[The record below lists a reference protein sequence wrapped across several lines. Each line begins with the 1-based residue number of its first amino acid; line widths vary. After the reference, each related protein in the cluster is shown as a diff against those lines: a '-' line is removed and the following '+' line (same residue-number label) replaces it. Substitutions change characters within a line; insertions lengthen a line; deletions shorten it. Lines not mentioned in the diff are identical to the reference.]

1 MKNSRHYHLNPPS
14 LAALYGK
21 AIMPGFSRKPAN
33 PVAGDIP
40 SLDASLTGA
49 RTGTP
54 DLHLYRRIC
63 GFPTSSQCPIT
74 WPHILVFP
82 LHMRLLTDDAFPL
95 PLLGLLHLR
104 NSITQHRAIS
114 QGECLD
120 LTCHLDNATDTD
132 RGIEFDA
139 ITQAHVGNQLV
150 WEEVSTFLFRKPSPK
165 TDRSGSQPAAPEL
178 LSGQATIKAPEDIGR
193 RYAQVSGDRNPIHLH
208 ALSAK
213 AFGFPRA
220 IAHGMWSK
228 ARCIALIEEYEGALG
243 AARVEAQFKKPLLL
257 PGSAL
262 LTWDRNKADQRF
274 RLLKG
279 DASAPHIEG
288 SLTRL

>member
-1 MKNSRHYHLNPPS
+1 MKNSRHYHFNPPS
-14 LAALYGK
+14 LAALYAK
-21 AIMPGFSRKPAN
+21 AVMPAFGHRPSN
-33 PVAGDIP
+33 PTARDIP
-40 SLDASLTGA
+40 ALNASLTGA
-49 RTGTP
+49 RTDTP
-54 DLHLYRRIC
+54 ELRSYRRIC
-63 GFPTSSQCPIT
+63 GFPDSSKCPVT

-82 LHMRLLTDDAFPL
+82 LHMRLLTDNAFPL
-95 PLLGLLHLR
+95 PLLGLVHLR
-104 NSITQHRAIS
+104 NTITQHRAIH

-139 ITQAHVGNQLV
+139 VTQAHVGNQV
-150 WEEVSTFLFRKPSPK
+150 AWEETSTFLFRKPTPSNEK
-165 TDRSGSQPAAPEL
+165 SGNQPTAPEL

-193 RYAQVSGDRNPIHLH
+193 RYAKVSGDSNPIHLH

-228 ARCIALIEEYEGALG
+228 ARCIALIEENEGVLD
-243 AARVEAQFKKPLLL
+243 AARIDVQFKKPLLL

-262 LTWDRNKADQRF
+262 LTWDRNKASHDF
-274 RLLKG
+274 RLLKSDG
-279 DASAPHIEG
+279 SAPHVEG
-288 SLTRL
+288 RLARR